1 MSLVTDAILEKL
13 NSLIVVVNQTGN
25 VEYVSPSAKRIL
37 GFEPEQL
44 MGEGWW
50 NLTRNTIDDRK
61 SIIELTL
68 QQLKQESLLETVPQE
83 RLLKTATGGDRWILW
98 NTSKGPLNTLVGI
111 GHDITDRKK
120 AELKLLEKNT
130 ELVQHNKDML
140 DSIQYASRI
149 QEAILP
155 DVQKIKNAFKDAFV
169 LYQPKDVVSGD
180 YYFFYQ
186 RGNKTFV
193 AVVDCTGHGVPGALM
208 SFIANG
214 ALKEVIIKKGV
225 EDPSEILYAL
235 DEELFLALNKSKDG
249 VVSLDGMD
257 VAIGVFDFVEQTFA
271 YAGAFRP
278 VLVVRKAP
286 PSLPSTDGEE
296 SQHVNHTYSE
306 GCVGGS
312 SSPSVDGRL
321 GGAELIEMTASR
333 YPIGFYADVK
343 KVFTTQTID
352 IQQGDSYYFFTDGY
366 CDQFGGEKAKKFNR
380 KQFKELLLSAQD
392 MEMSEQES
400 YLQYV
405 IKNWRQDEP
414 QTDDIL
420 VMGIKL

>member
-44 MGEGWW
+44 MGKGWW

-83 RLLKTATGGDRWILW
+83 RLLKTAAGGDRWILW

-120 AELKLLEKNT
+120 AELKLLEKNS

-186 RGNKTFV
+186 RGNKAFV
-193 AVVDCTGHGVPGALM
+193 AAVDCTGHGVPGALM

-225 EDPSEILYAL
+225 EEPSEILYAL

-257 VAIGVFDFVEQTFA
+257 VAIGVFDFVEQTFS

-278 VLVVRKAP
+278 VLVVR
-286 PSLPSTDGEE
+286 D
-296 SQHVNHTYSE
+296 N
-306 GCVGGS
+306 
-312 SSPSVDGRL
+312 
-321 GGAELIEMTASR
+321 ELIEMEASR
-333 YPIGFYADVK
+333 YPIGFYADVQ

-352 IQQGDSYYFFTDGY
+352 IKQNDAFYFFTDGY
-366 CDQFGGEKAKKFNR
+366 CDQFGGERKKKFNR

-392 MEMSEQES
+392 MEMSEQEA

-405 IKNWRQDEP
+405 LKNWRQEEP

>member
-44 MGEGWW
+44 LGEGWW
-50 NLTRNTIDDRK
+50 NLTRENIDERADIK
-61 SIIELTL
+61 ALAL
-68 QQLKQESLLETVPQE
+68 QQLKQETLLETVPYE

-130 ELVQHNKDML
+130 ELIQHNKDIQ

-149 QEAILP
+149 QETILP
-155 DVQKIKNAFKDAFV
+155 DVQKIKSAFKDAFV

-186 RGNKTFV
+186 RGNKAFV
-193 AVVDCTGHGVPGALM
+193 AAVDCTGHGVPGALM

-235 DEELFLALNKSKDG
+235 DEELYLALNKSKDG
-249 VVSLDGMD
+249 VVSIDGMD
-257 VAIGVFDFVEQTFA
+257 VAIGVFDFLEQTFS

-278 VLVVRKAP
+278 VLVVR
-286 PSLPSTDGEE
+286 D
-296 SQHVNHTYSE
+296 N
-306 GCVGGS
+306 
-312 SSPSVDGRL
+312 
-321 GGAELIEMTASR
+321 ELIELDASR
-333 YPIGFYADVK
+333 YPIGFYAEVK
-343 KVFTTQTID
+343 KVFATQAIETK
-352 IQQGDSYYFFTDGY
+352 QGDAYYFFTDGF
-366 CDQFGGEKAKKFNR
+366 CDQFGGEKMKKFNR
-380 KQFKELLLSAQD
+380 KRFKELLLSAQD
-392 MEMSEQES
+392 MEMSEQEA

-405 IKNWRQDEP
+405 LKNWRQNES

>member
-13 NSLIVVVNQTGN
+13 NSLIVVVNPSGN

-37 GFEPEQL
+37 GYEPEQL

-50 NLTRNTIDDRK
+50 NLTRDNAKDRADIK
-61 SIIELTL
+61 SLA
-68 QQLKQESLLETVPQE
+68 LKQISQDSLVETVPYE
-83 RLLKTATGGDRWILW
+83 RLLKTAAGGDRWILW

-120 AELKLLEKNT
+120 AEIKLVEKNAA
-130 ELVQHNKDML
+130 LMRHNKDVN

-155 DVQKIKNAFKDAFV
+155 DVEKIKSAFKDAFV

-186 RGNKTFV
+186 RENKAFV
-193 AVVDCTGHGVPGALM
+193 AAVDCTGHGVPGALM

-235 DEELFLALNKSKDG
+235 DEELYSALNKSKDG
-249 VVSLDGMD
+249 VVSIDGMD
-257 VAIGVFDFVEQTFA
+257 VAIGVFHFVEQTFA

-278 VLVVRKAP
+278 VIVVR
-286 PSLPSTDGEE
+286 D
-296 SQHVNHTYSE
+296 N
-306 GCVGGS
+306 
-312 SSPSVDGRL
+312 
-321 GGAELIEMTASR
+321 ELIEMNANR

-343 KVFTTQTID
+343 KVFTTQTIETK
-352 IQQGDSYYFFTDGY
+352 QGDAYYFFTDGF
-366 CDQFGGEKAKKFNR
+366 CDQFGGEKIKKFNR

-405 IKNWRQDEP
+405 IKNWRQEEP

>member
-13 NSLIVVVNQTGN
+13 NSLIVVVNPAGD

-44 MGEGWW
+44 VGDGWW
-50 NLTRNTIDDRK
+50 NLTRDNVEDRQ
-61 SIIELTL
+61 SIKALTL
-68 QQLKQESLLETVPQE
+68 QQMKQEALLETAPQE
-83 RLLKTATGGDRWILW
+83 RLLKTANGSERWILW

-130 ELVQHNKDML
+130 ELIQHNKDML

-155 DVQKIKNAFKDAFV
+155 DVQQIKNVFKDAFV
-169 LYQPKDVVSGD
+169 FYQPKDVVSGD
-180 YYFFYQ
+180 YYFFYKKN
-186 RGNKTFV
+186 NKAFV
-193 AVVDCTGHGVPGALM
+193 VAVDCTGHGVPGALM

-214 ALKEVIIKKGV
+214 ALKEVIIKKGI
-225 EDPSEILYAL
+225 ENPADILYAL
-235 DEELFLALNKSKDG
+235 DDELYLALNKSKDG
-249 VVSLDGMD
+249 VVSIDGMD
-257 VAIGVFDFVEQTFA
+257 VAVGVFDFETQTFS

-278 VLVVRKAP
+278 VLVVR
-286 PSLPSTDGEE
+286 D
-296 SQHVNHTYSE
+296 N
-306 GCVGGS
+306 
-312 SSPSVDGRL
+312 
-321 GGAELIEMTASR
+321 ELIELEASR

-343 KVFTTQTID
+343 KVFTTQTIEVKQD
-352 IQQGDSYYFFTDGY
+352 DTFYFFTDGY
-366 CDQFGGEKAKKFNR
+366 CDQFGGEQKKKFNR

-392 MEMSEQES
+392 MEMDEQEA

-405 IKNWRQDEP
+405 LLNWRQDEP
-414 QTDDIL
+414 QVDDVL
-420 VMGIKL
+420 VMGIKF

>member
-44 MGEGWW
+44 LGEGWW
-50 NLTRNTIDDRK
+50 NLTRENIDERADIK
-61 SIIELTL
+61 SLAL
-68 QQLKQESLLETVPQE
+68 KQLKQESLLETIPYE

-120 AELKLLEKNT
+120 AELKLLEKNS
-130 ELVQHNKDML
+130 ELIQHNKDML

-186 RGNKTFV
+186 KDNKAFV
-193 AVVDCTGHGVPGALM
+193 VAVDCTGHGVPGALM

-214 ALKEVIIKKGV
+214 ALKEVIIKKGI
-225 EDPSEILYAL
+225 ENPSEILYAL
-235 DEELFLALNKSKDG
+235 DEELYLALNKSKDG
-249 VVSLDGMD
+249 VISIDGMD
-257 VAIGVFDFVEQTFA
+257 VAVGVFDFVEQTFS

-278 VLVVRKAP
+278 VLLVRKAP
-286 PSLPSTDGEE
+286 PCLPEGEE
-296 SQHVNHTYSE
+296 SQLTSHNYSE
-306 GCVGGS
+306 GCVRGS
-312 SSPSVDGRL
+312 SSPLGRL
-321 GGAELIEMTASR
+321 GGAELIEMEASR

-343 KVFTTQTID
+343 KVFTTQTIQVKQND
-352 IQQGDSYYFFTDGY
+352 TFYFFTDGY
-366 CDQFGGEKAKKFNR
+366 CDQFGGERKKKFNR

-392 MEMSEQES
+392 MEMSEQEA

-405 IKNWRQDEP
+405 LLNWRQDEP
-414 QTDDIL
+414 QVDDIL
-420 VMGIKL
+420 VMGIKF

>member
-13 NSLIVVVNQTGN
+13 NSLIVVVSQTGK

-50 NLTRNTIDDRK
+50 NLTRDNVEDRK

-68 QQLKQESLLETVPQE
+68 QQMKQESMLETVPQE
-83 RLLKTATGGDRWILW
+83 RVLKTASGGDRWILW

-120 AELKLLEKNT
+120 AELKLVEKNT
-130 ELVQHNKDML
+130 ELIQHNKDML

-155 DVQKIKNAFKDAFV
+155 DVEKIKSAFKDAFV

-186 RGNKTFV
+186 RSNKAFV
-193 AVVDCTGHGVPGALM
+193 AAVDCTGHGVPGALM

-225 EDPSEILYAL
+225 EEPSEILYAL
-235 DEELFLALNKSKDG
+235 DEELFLALNKSKEG

-257 VAIGVFDFVEQTFA
+257 VAIGVFDFVEQTFS

-278 VLVVRKAP
+278 VLVVR
-286 PSLPSTDGEE
+286 D
-296 SQHVNHTYSE
+296 N
-306 GCVGGS
+306 
-312 SSPSVDGRL
+312 
-321 GGAELIEMTASR
+321 ELIEMEASR
-333 YPIGFYADVK
+333 YPIGFYADVQ
-343 KVFTTQTID
+343 KVFTTKTINIKQND
-352 IQQGDSYYFFTDGY
+352 AFYFFTDGY
-366 CDQFGGEKAKKFNR
+366 CDQFGGERKKKFNR

-392 MEMSEQES
+392 MEMSEQEA

-405 IKNWRQDEP
+405 LLNWRQEEP
-414 QTDDIL
+414 QVDDIL
-420 VMGIKL
+420 VMGIKF